1 VPLARKELKKHV
13 GAVHIRNRLTLL
25 QRKIAN
31 ILLLNA
37 YEDLLTAQSHAIKV
51 KQLATIAGFDSKDYA
66 VLKDALVELTETS
79 IEWNIMDED
88 GTEVWGVSSMLAQA
102 HIKGGICEYVYSPM
116 LRKKLYN
123 PEVYARINLAIQ
135 KKFTSGYALA
145 LYENCVR
152 YRSIGSTGWW
162 ELGLFR
168 RLMGVED
175 SEYEDFK
182 YLNKRVIKPAV
193 AQVNENSDILL
204 NAELKREKRRVT
216 ELRFI
221 VKDNPQSH
229 HRVSVKEQ
237 ILKEMEVATKEHPVQ
252 ESTVTVEVSGL
263 LKLVHAKTELKERL
277 RSFGIDKQCAEKLL
291 KAYDEPYI
299 KANLEI
305 VEHDYLAGKVDNLPG
320 YTIAAL
326 KADYRP
332 KQIPFEVEQAR
343 KKQEVDTQAKNR
355 AEAQVQ
361 LNSLEREFS
370 RWRLQNALDG
380 LTEAERQSLVERFQE
395 ANKTNLILRRF
406 LKRGLEHPAVQ
417 SLFRVFAS
425 KALLLETPSDDEFI
439 AYAAAQGHDLRA
451 LRRTAGL
458 SH

>member
-1 VPLARKELKKHV
+1 MARKELKKHV

-37 YEDLLTAQSHAIKV
+37 YEDLLTAESHAIKV

-66 VLKDALVELTETS
+66 VLKDALVKLTETS

-88 GTEVWGVSSMLAQA
+88 GTEAWGVSSMLAQA
-102 HIKGGICEYVYSPM
+102 HIKGGVCEYIYSPM

-152 YRSIGSTGWW
+152 YRSTGSTGWL

-193 AQVNENSDILL
+193 EQVNESSDILL
-204 NAELKREKRRVT
+204 DTELKREKRRVT
-216 ELRFI
+216 GLRFI
-221 VKDNPQSH
+221 VKNNPQSH
-229 HRVSVKEQ
+229 HQVSVKEQ
-237 ILKEMEVATKEHPVQ
+237 ILKEIEVTAREHPVQ
-252 ESTVTVEVSGL
+252 ESTVGGSGL
-263 LKLVHAKTELKERL
+263 LELVHTKTELKERL
-277 RSFGIDKQCAEKLL
+277 QSFGIDKQCTEKLL

-299 KANLEI
+299 RANLEI

-332 KQIPFEVEQAR
+332 KQISFEVEQAR
-343 KKQEVDTQAKNR
+343 KKQEADTQAKNR
-355 AEAQVQ
+355 TEAQAQ

-370 RWRLQNALDG
+370 RWRLQNALDS
-380 LTEAERQSLVERFQE
+380 LTEAARRSLETHFWD

-406 LKRGLEHPAVQ
+406 LKHGLGHPVVQ
-417 SLFRVFAS
+417 SLFRAFAS
-425 KALLLETPSDDEFI
+425 KALLLETPSDDEFT
-439 AYAAAQGHDLRA
+439 AYAAAQGYELDT
-451 LRRTAGL
+451 LRRVA
-458 SH
+458 SVKH